1 MKAEVIMVMEEQ
13 RAEPDGRGGQCCGM
27 SGVVEVED
35 GEKNQQRN
43 DNSKRSSPE
52 PKNIS
57 TSKQEQDPLKSA
69 RAEMGEVREENQ
81 RLKTYLD
88 RIMKEYKTLQ
98 MQFFHI
104 VKPDREQKKPSDNEA
119 AANGNDERQ
128 QTEESEELVSLS
140 LGRATSSEH
149 SEKDDEK
156 NKSSISS
163 REGKTLFLENISK
176 GQDLGLSLDCK
187 SSDALRMS
195 LVEALLKNNNNNKS
209 SPATSFED
217 HLKEEAGQ
225 TWPPSKVLKTM
236 RSDGDDEVSQQNP
249 PKKARVSVRARCDTA
264 TVQRCAE
271 DMSILITTYEGTHN
285 HPLPMSAT
293 AMASTTSAAAAMLL
307 SGSSSSQPGQSHG
320 TSATTGADL
329 HGLNFYLSDA
339 SKSKQFYLP
348 GMAMSSG
355 PTCPTITLDLTSS
368 NLSLASSTS
377 SHFNQFSSHTYPS
390 TMSRYSS
397 TSLSFSSPDPSDN
410 NLPMSWANNGLLNYA
425 TQLQNKNHTAYQPYL
440 QIKNNPS
447 PTQQSL
453 PDTIAAATKAIT
465 ADPKFL
471 SALAVALKSIIGN
484 SSSGA
489 AAATI
494 GDHHQGVG
502 DNNSFGQKLRWSTE
516 PFSTASSLLPQ
527 ALQANRCASSSLNK
541 SSLTSASQPG
551 SFVIA
556 PPSLPFSLSKSAST
570 SLNDNR
576 DRTNL

>member
-1 MKAEVIMVMEEQ
+1 M
-13 RAEPDGRGGQCCGM
+13 D
-27 SGVVEVED
+27 
-35 GEKNQQRN
+35 NQ
-43 DNSKRSSPE
+43 
-52 PKNIS
+52 
-57 TSKQEQDPLKSA
+57 
-69 RAEMGEVREENQ
+69 
-81 RLKTYLD
+81 
-88 RIMKEYKTLQ
+88 
-98 MQFFHI
+98 
-104 VKPDREQKKPSDNEA
+104 
-119 AANGNDERQ
+119 
-128 QTEESEELVSLS
+128 
-140 LGRATSSEH
+140 
-149 SEKDDEK
+149 
-156 NKSSISS
+156 
-163 REGKTLFLENISK
+163 
-176 GQDLGLSLDCK
+176 
-187 SSDALRMS
+187 
-195 LVEALLKNNNNNKS
+195 
-209 SPATSFED
+209 
-217 HLKEEAGQ
+217 
-225 TWPPSKVLKTM
+225 
-236 RSDGDDEVSQQNP
+236 
-249 PKKARVSVRARCDTA
+249 
-264 TVQRCAE
+264 VQRCAE

-285 HPLPMSAT
+285 HPLPISAT

-307 SGSSSSQPGQSHG
+307 SGSSISQPGQSHG

-339 SKSKQFYLP
+339 SKSMQFYLP
-348 GMAMSSG
+348 SLAMSSA

-377 SHFNQFSSHTYPS
+377 SHFNRFSSHTYPS
-390 TMSRYSS
+390 TTSRYSS
-397 TSLSFSSPDPSDN
+397 TSLSFSSPDPPDN
-410 NLPMSWANNGLLNYA
+410 YLPMSWANNGHLNYA

-465 ADPKFL
+465 ADPKFQ

-527 ALQANRCASSSLNK
+527 ALQANRCALSSLNK
-541 SSLTSASQPG
+541 SSSTSASQPG